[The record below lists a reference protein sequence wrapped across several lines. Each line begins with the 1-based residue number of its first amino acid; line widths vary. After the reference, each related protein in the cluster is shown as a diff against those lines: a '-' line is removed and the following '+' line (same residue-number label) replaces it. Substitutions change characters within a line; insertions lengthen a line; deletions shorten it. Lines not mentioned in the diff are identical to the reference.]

1 MPSLIEHDLKSVPVA
16 GENSPRNLSNANAAC
31 FALSEFTLMI
41 SAVYEATV
49 RHRRTCLLRQ
59 AHILKL
65 QLNCNSTQL
74 NSNTRL
80 PLVWEPPSPLL
91 SLLLFT
97 VA

>member
-31 FALSEFTLMI
+31 FALSEFTLKI

-65 QLNCNSTQL
+65 E
-74 NSNTRL
+74 RYR
-80 PLVWEPPSPLL
+80 ED
-91 SLLLFT
+91 
-97 VA
+97 